1 MKIKEI
7 KMTWEKLKLLGW
19 LFKTDM
25 FISSFTFGGGYV
37 VLPMIRKYF
46 VEQKQMFSEDELMDM
61 AAVAQSSPGAIAI
74 NLAVLCGKRVAGWP
88 GIIVAGI
95 GAVLP
100 PLIILSIV
108 SVYYKA
114 MIANETIAA
123 LLKGMEAG
131 VAALIADVV
140 WYMSSMIAKNRE
152 PLPLL
157 MIPAVFIANFIFNV
171 NALLAILGG
180 VLFFGLVSRI
190 KFKIKV
196 EKAETNV

>member
-1 MKIKEI
+1 
-7 KMTWEKLKLLGW
+7 MTFEKLKLLAW

-46 VEQKQMFSEDELMDM
+46 VEQKHLFSEEELMDM

-88 GIIVAGI
+88 GIFVAGF

-100 PLIILSIV
+100 PLIFLSVV
-108 SVYYKA
+108 SAYYKA
-114 MIANETIAA
+114 MIANQTIAA

-140 WYMSSMIAKNRE
+140 WYMSSMIAKNKE
-152 PLPLL
+152 PLPIL
-157 MIPAVFIANFIFNV
+157 MIPTIFAANFIFNV
-171 NALLAILGG
+171 NALLAIFGG
-180 VLFFGLVSRI
+180 IIFFALLSRL
-190 KFKIKV
+190 KFKAKV
-196 EKAETNV
+196 EKVEPNV